1 MAARTQKS
9 HLSADKRQP
18 GCAGMVSLQLIC
30 GPVLLM
36 RLLFGRIGTVLILIG
51 TQISYGT
58 FLVLLRNVYY
68 QIESSI
74 IDYGIDHL

>member
-1 MAARTQKS
+1 
-9 HLSADKRQP
+9 
-18 GCAGMVSLQLIC
+18 
-30 GPVLLM
+30 M
-36 RLLFGRIGTVLILIG
+36 RLLFGRIGAVLILIG